1 MAIVVKAASDA
12 ACLVIAVVGISGS
25 DSIVWRRWNK
35 GSCSQCLMI
44 LRHLKHVL
52 ILIGVFSLLI
62 DLLVISYALVLLFH
76 LEYAVVPSRYP
87 DSYES
92 NRHHSDVVP
101 SSTVETDH
109 AAVNLTAA
117 VFSGNTSSSLRSI
130 CWTNCD
136 DHFISL
142 ILTFVSAVLAVC
154 LLYGTIRVRHS
165 LLLHS
170 ST

>member
-1 MAIVVKAASDA
+1 MKCWVAIPHQT
-12 ACLVIAVVGISGS
+12 C
-25 DSIVWRRWNK
+25 
-35 GSCSQCLMI
+35 CCFQ
-44 LRHLKHVL
+44 
-52 ILIGVFSLLI
+52 LI

-76 LEYAVVPSRYP
+76 PEYAVVPPRYP

-130 CWTNCD
+130 CWTNCG
-136 DHFISL
+136 
-142 ILTFVSAVLAVC
+142 
-154 LLYGTIRVRHS
+154 LLCAFDCFLVVTV
-165 LLLHS
+165 
-170 ST
+170 